1 MLRSAS
7 QWDLYFS
14 SWAPLHLRIPHY
26 WFHSLELHTHFCTAK
41 DIPTSLLSLPAPP
54 PKSPV
59 SLRKETVTFRSKH
72 SFSLR
77 KSEIPTH
84 CQSSG
89 ATNGRQGDQVPP
101 AALAPGVADCPT
113 RPLCTVLGNVIQ
125 ALHPTAAP
133 RQTPTG
139 ARRFSGLERTALTS
153 ALRPRGWQ
161 REKQLQSPGG
171 AWRPR
176 APCSGSFLQAK
187 ET

>member
-1 MLRSAS
+1 M
-7 QWDLYFS
+7 
-14 SWAPLHLRIPHY
+14 
-26 WFHSLELHTHFCTAK
+26 
-41 DIPTSLLSLPAPP
+41 
-54 PKSPV
+54 
-59 SLRKETVTFRSKH
+59 TFRSKH

-125 ALHPTAAP
+125 ALHLTAGP

-139 ARRFSGLERTALTS
+139 ARRFSGLERTARQLS
-153 ALRPRGWQ
+153 ALEDGSVRSSCRVPGEPGDPELPVLDPFSKPKRLECGTASAV
-161 REKQLQSPGG
+161 LQVCFTTSDTL
-171 AWRPR
+171 A
-176 APCSGSFLQAK
+176 ALQPVIFR
-187 ET
+187 